1 MDKLQPKDFTML
13 QQCADLLDLCVDNKE
28 QRAELARRM
37 EAITQHMDR
46 LRSTVASLPGISISQ
61 HDQEKVLAECK
72 RDLNEK
78 LAELADYGKASVPE

>member
-1 MDKLQPKDFTML
+1 MDQLQPKDFTML
-13 QQCADLLDLCVDNKE
+13 QQCADVLDLCVDSEE

-61 HDQEKVLAECK
+61 SDQEKVLAECK
-72 RDLNEK
+72 KDLSEK
-78 LAELADYGKASVPE
+78 LAELSEYGKGTEAQ

>member
-1 MDKLQPKDFTML
+1 
-13 QQCADLLDLCVDNKE
+13 
-28 QRAELARRM
+28 M

-72 RDLNEK
+72 SDLNEK
-78 LAELADYGKASVPE
+78 LAELADYGKASAPE